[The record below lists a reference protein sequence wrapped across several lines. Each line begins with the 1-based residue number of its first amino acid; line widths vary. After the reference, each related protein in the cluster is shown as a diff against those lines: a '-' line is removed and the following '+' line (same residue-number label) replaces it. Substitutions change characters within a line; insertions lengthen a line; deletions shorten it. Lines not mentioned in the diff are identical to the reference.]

1 MKKLQAIILGAI
13 IITLISCSK
22 ETTNNNTTTDN
33 PNINHRV
40 INKTLSTALDST
52 REMLEIDIDDN
63 DTSDYAIQMEL
74 RSQYKSVSIVCIP
87 LGNYTLSTVTDG
99 ESQNIVT
106 KLTNNTLINASA
118 TNWNQLSAYAF
129 YRTDITPTVNL
140 GHAGAGDILT
150 GVQFAINGKMHF
162 GWILVNVSANMKTVT
177 VKEVAYDIRPNTT
190 IKAGEK

>member
-1 MKKLQAIILGAI
+1 MRKLQSIILGTI

-22 ETTNNNTTTDN
+22 ETTNNTTTDN

-63 DTSDYAIQMEL
+63 DTSDYAIQLEL

-87 LGNYTLSTVTDG
+87 LSNYTLSTAADS
-99 ESQNIVT
+99 ESPNVIT
-106 KLTNNTLINASA
+106 MLTNNTLINAST
-118 TNWNQLSAYAF
+118 TNWNQLSVYAL

-140 GHAGAGDILT
+140 GYAGTGDILT

-162 GWILVNVSANMKTVT
+162 GWILVNVSANMKTVI
-177 VKEVAYDIRPNTT
+177 VKEVAYDIRPNTA